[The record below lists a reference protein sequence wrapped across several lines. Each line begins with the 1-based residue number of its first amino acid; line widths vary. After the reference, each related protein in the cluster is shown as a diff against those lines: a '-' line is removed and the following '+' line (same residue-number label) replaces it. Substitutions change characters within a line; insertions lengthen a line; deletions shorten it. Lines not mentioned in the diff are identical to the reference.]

1 MYCILIDR
9 HYSNQQSTFVFDR
22 KYVVSLAIH
31 SLGETRRLA
40 HSVNAAALQIEGA
53 RDKNNID
60 RDTKAKAGVIT
71 GKFIKKQK
79 L

>member
-53 RDKNNID
+53 RDKMNID
-60 RDTKAKAGVIT
+60 RNKKANERVILAS
-71 GKFIKKQK
+71 F
-79 L
+79 